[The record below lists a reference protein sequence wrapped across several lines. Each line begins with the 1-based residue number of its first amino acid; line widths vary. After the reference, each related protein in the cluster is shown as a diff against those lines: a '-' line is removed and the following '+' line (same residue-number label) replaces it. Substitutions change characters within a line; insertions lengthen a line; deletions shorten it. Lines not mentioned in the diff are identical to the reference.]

1 LKLIRKGKVKDIYE
15 TDNNTLIFSFSN
27 RISAFDVILNDEIP
41 YKGKVL
47 CDFALYWFKILKGKN
62 HFRRRV
68 DTDKIEVGK
77 LNMIPIECVVRSY
90 LYGSLYTR
98 YLQNSVDI
106 PGTEEYFANNNLQLA
121 SKLPCLVFDPTTKSD
136 QHDKPLSETQ
146 ILKNRLLNETEL
158 MQLKKQSLDLFEQVN
173 TIVSDSGFIL
183 SDIKFE
189 FGKDPITGEIILG
202 DSIGPDEFRIWNKG
216 DYQVGHIQDSYDK
229 QILRDWLE
237 GIGFRKE
244 VEKCNNNR
252 LEPNIPKLPKEIIEK
267 ISQRYVDAY
276 ERITR
281 STFSRLD

>member
-1 LKLIRKGKVKDIYE
+1 MKLIRKGKVKDIYE
-15 TDNNTLIFSFSN
+15 TNSNTLIFSFSN

-98 YLQNSVDI
+98 YLQNSIDI
-106 PGTEEYFANNNLQLA
+106 SGTEEYFGNNNLQLA
-121 SKLPCLVFDPTTKSD
+121 SKLPGLVFDPTTKSD

-146 ILKNRLLNETEL
+146 ILKNKLLNETEL
-158 MQLKKQSLDLFEQVN
+158 MQIKKQSLDLFEQVN
-173 TIVSDSGFIL
+173 TIVSDSDFIL

-189 FGKDPITGEIILG
+189 FGKDPKTGEIILG

-216 DYQVGHIQDSYDK
+216 DYQVGQIQDSYDK

-237 GIGFRKE
+237 GIGFRQE
-244 VEKCNNNR
+244 VEKCNNSR

-276 ERITR
+276 ERITGA
-281 STFSRLD
+281 TFSRLD